1 MEETI
6 EPKKRKPVPEIWTVL
21 RKARKIFD
29 AQLVKSNET
38 KLLCINNQVNGA
50 FLDVPKFW
58 GDYLT
63 QTERLLNNLKYL
75 KECKRLKVSA
85 KNLSEH
91 IVFLGSA
98 TINKVLNDGVES
110 TLGKDLTFYSGE
122 ILTPEIREIFRNEDE
137 EDEDFPL

>member
-1 MEETI
+1 
-6 EPKKRKPVPEIWTVL
+6 
-21 RKARKIFD
+21 
-29 AQLVKSNET
+29 
-38 KLLCINNQVNGA
+38 
-50 FLDVPKFW
+50 
-58 GDYLT
+58 
-63 QTERLLNNLKYL
+63 
-75 KECKRLKVSA
+75 VSA